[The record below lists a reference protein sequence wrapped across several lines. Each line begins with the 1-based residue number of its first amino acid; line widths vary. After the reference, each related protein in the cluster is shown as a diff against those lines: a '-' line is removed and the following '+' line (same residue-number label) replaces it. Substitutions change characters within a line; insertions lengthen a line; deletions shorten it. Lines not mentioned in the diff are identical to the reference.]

1 MSAIKD
7 RRDDTSHPRGRPLLM
22 LGLLVVGW
30 IALRSALWETPFA
43 LPTIPHAVTPIFIAQ
58 NEPEPFDPSPINR
71 NSVIEAGPDKADLSQ
86 MPRLAIDLG
95 EDRIAKGSLSW
106 QAHGEARPAAV
117 SPMVAAGH
125 HAMLMAALSHM
136 PVYGVAAASTK
147 QVDHGL
153 APWKPQRSST
163 NSVDRWSLDAWVYWR
178 DGSNGISQG
187 PGRSPVYGGS
197 QAAGLL
203 QYRLSRQDRQD
214 PRAYLRAYRALVEN
228 GEGALAAGL
237 SASPLADFPFRA
249 HAELRATRSGT
260 SWEAR
265 PAAFV
270 SSELLPVALP
280 AGAKAEFYFQ
290 GGYVGGDDAT
300 AFADG
305 QAHVLKHVATFD
317 LGELSMGAAAWG
329 GAQKGAERLDAG
341 PTLRLDLS
349 IGDAPAR
356 LSTDWRQ
363 RVAGSANPDSG
374 VAITLST
381 RF

>member
-1 MSAIKD
+1 MSAIPD

-30 IALRSALWETPFA
+30 VALRSALWETPFA
-43 LPTIPHAVTPIFIAQ
+43 LPTIPDAVTRPLIVQ
-58 NEPEPFDPSPINR
+58 NEPGPFGRSPGSTG
-71 NSVIEAGPDKADLSQ
+71 SVIKASPGKADFSQ
-86 MPRLAIDLG
+86 KPRLAINLG
-95 EDRIAKGSLSW
+95 GERIAEGSLFG
-106 QAHGEARPAAV
+106 QAPGGARPAAF

-136 PVYGVAAASTK
+136 PVYGVAAAPSR
-147 QVDHGL
+147 QVNLGF
-153 APWKPQRSST
+153 APWKPQKHAT
-163 NSVDRWSLDAWVYWR
+163 NPVDRWSLDTWVYWR

-203 QYRLSRQDRQD
+203 QYRLSRQERHD
-214 PRAYLRAYRALVEN
+214 PRVYLRAYRALVEN
-228 GEGALAAGL
+228 GEGELAAGL
-237 SASPLADFPFRA
+237 SARPLSDFPLRA
-249 HAELRATRSGT
+249 HAEMRATRSGA

-270 SSELLPVALP
+270 SSELMPIELP

-290 GGYVGGDDAT
+290 GGYVGGDNAT

-317 LGELSMGAAAWG
+317 LGELSVGAGAWG

-349 IGDAPAR
+349 VGDAPAR

>member
-1 MSAIKD
+1 MSAIKV

-30 IALRSALWETPFA
+30 IAVRSALWETPFA
-43 LPTIPHAVTPIFIAQ
+43 LPKIPDAVTPIFIAQ
-58 NEPEPFDPSPINR
+58 NEPEPFDPSPSNR
-71 NSVIEAGPDKADLSQ
+71 NSVITAGLDKAVFSQ
-86 MPRLAIDLG
+86 KPRLAIYLG
-95 EDRIAKGSLSW
+95 DERITEGPLLW
-106 QAHGEARPAAV
+106 QDTVGARTAAV
-117 SPMVAAGH
+117 TPMVAAGH

-136 PVYGVAAASTK
+136 PVYGVTAAPPRL
-147 QVDHGL
+147 VDLGI
-153 APWKPQRSST
+153 APWEPRQSATSPF
-163 NSVDRWSLDAWVYWR
+163 DRWSLDTWVYWR

-203 QYRLSRQDRQD
+203 QYRLSQQDRHD
-214 PRAYLRAYRALVEN
+214 PRAYMRAYRALVEN
-228 GEGALAAGL
+228 GEGEIAAGL
-237 SASPLADFPFRA
+237 SARPLADFLLRA
-249 HAELRATRSGT
+249 HVEMRATRSGT

-270 SSELLPVALP
+270 SSELMPIAMP

-290 GGYVGGDDAT
+290 GGYVGGDNAT